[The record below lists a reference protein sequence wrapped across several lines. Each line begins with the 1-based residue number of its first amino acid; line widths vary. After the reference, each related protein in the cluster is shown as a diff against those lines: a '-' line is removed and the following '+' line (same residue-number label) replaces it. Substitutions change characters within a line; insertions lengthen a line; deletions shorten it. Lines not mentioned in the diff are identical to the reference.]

1 MMFIP
6 ADKLKGELEPLGI
19 ELTAEAAERFDT
31 YARLLVEWNRKMN
44 LTAITEPEQI
54 VTLHFAD
61 SATFFAAAQP
71 ARGASLI
78 DVGSGAGFPG
88 LPVKILRPDMHVTL
102 IDGTGKR
109 IAFLKEAAAHLD
121 LEVEA
126 IHTRAEEA
134 AVKPQLREQFDF
146 ATARAVAQLRLL
158 AEYCLGFVKVGGRF
172 IAMKGRLTD
181 GEVADAQRA
190 IAVMGGR
197 LGDRRTLNLSD
208 SSERNLLCIEKI
220 SQTPSEYPRCSA
232 KIAKKPL

>member
-1 MMFIP
+1 MFIP

-109 IAFLKEAAAHLD
+109 IVFLKEAAAQLD